1 MNDSI
6 NRRTFLLA
14 VASLPLLSANVL
26 SVSEKHDNTKAKQSL
41 QKLEREFGGRLGV
54 FALDTGNGAAF
65 GFRADERF
73 PLCSTFKVLAAS
85 AILHWSAQNSGLLEQ
100 RIQYT
105 QSQIVANSP
114 ITEKHL
120 AQGMTVA
127 ELCAAALQYSDNT
140 AANLLLR
147 TLGGPSALTAFARSI
162 GDEKFRL
169 DRWETALNTCIP
181 GDVRD
186 TSTPRA
192 MGRTVRNLVVGDAL
206 PEEQRARLW
215 NWMLGNTTGDK
226 RIKAGTPATWK
237 VGDKTG
243 SGDYGTAN
251 DIAVLQPP
259 GRKPIIVAIYS
270 TQPEKDAKFR
280 NETVASAAKVVALW
294 LQAT

>member
-1 MNDSI
+1 MNDFL
-6 NRRTFLLA
+6 NRRTFLIA

-26 SVSEKHDNTKAKQSL
+26 SASQKHDDATKQSL
-41 QKLEREFGGRLGV
+41 QKLEQTFGGRIGV
-54 FALDTGNGAAF
+54 FALDTGSGAAF

-73 PLCSTFKVLAAS
+73 PLCSTFKVLAAA
-85 AILHWSAQNSGLLEQ
+85 AILQRSTQNPALMEQ
-100 RIQYT
+100 RISYK

-120 AQGMTVA
+120 ADGMTVA

-147 TLGGPSALTAFARSI
+147 TLGGPGNLTAFARSI

-181 GDVRD
+181 GDMRD

-192 MGRTVRNLVVGDAL
+192 MGRTLRNLVIGDVL
-206 PEEQRARLW
+206 PKEQRAHLW
-215 NWMLGNTTGDK
+215 GWMIGNTTGDK
-226 RIKAGTPATWK
+226 RIKAGFPATWQI
-237 VGDKTG
+237 GDKTG

-259 GRKPIIVAIYS
+259 GRKPIVVAIYT
-270 TQPEKDAKFR
+270 TQPQKDAKFR
-280 NETVASAAKVVALW
+280 NETVASAAQVVASW
-294 LQAT
+294 LQTT